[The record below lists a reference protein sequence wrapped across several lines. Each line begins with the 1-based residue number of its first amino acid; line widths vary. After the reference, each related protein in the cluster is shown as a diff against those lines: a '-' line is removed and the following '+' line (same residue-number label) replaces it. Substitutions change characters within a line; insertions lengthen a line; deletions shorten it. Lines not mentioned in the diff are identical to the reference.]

1 MLSSMLVFVLWK
13 PYSTSF
19 HAKTLTELTLQTFS
33 NKQRSFKSFP
43 MHIHNVTLVKISL
56 ERRPRAFVHSF
67 GHAKHRL
74 LPSQIPYYSYAR
86 NLVSLDHVNSTF
98 SQLVV
103 FRQCR
108 SKVLGHL
115 ARYYW
120 NNLPSP
126 PPPQAMLRFDT
137 TTQIS
142 TKILF
147 ICIFQHCLGG
157 RGVVRSNCDPK
168 KPTLLGIHDYWTGV
182 PTTFDLHCL
191 KVSIWKRSGLWPI
204 GQWKAGL
211 VMRTLVW

>member
-1 MLSSMLVFVLWK
+1 MRFVDTNSDCICLNTTLMLSSMLVFVLWK

-103 FRQCR
+103 FRLSESEYLKEIRFVAYWSMKSGACYENSCLV
-108 SKVLGHL
+108 SKKNIFVNNIQGISIAALFVLS
-115 ARYYW
+115 Y
-120 NNLPSP
+120 
-126 PPPQAMLRFDT
+126 
-137 TTQIS
+137 
-142 TKILF
+142 
-147 ICIFQHCLGG
+147 
-157 RGVVRSNCDPK
+157 
-168 KPTLLGIHDYWTGV
+168 
-182 PTTFDLHCL
+182 
-191 KVSIWKRSGLWPI
+191 
-204 GQWKAGL
+204 
-211 VMRTLVW
+211 